1 MKKENWL
8 GFCFVIKL
16 SISFMNRIKRLFTP
30 IAKIFKS
37 MIIFFLLSFFGLK
50 KYFYVLLY
58 LRKEKLICFL
68 IEDEMVIKIYSL
80 LSISLLFGWYK
91 NAIKTTKNYLGNLI
105 QYIIRNRTF
114 IKGFTIKMSFKA
126 LCLKSKSLN
135 IVYVTVMSGDII
147 LMSYIVF

>member
-50 KYFYVLLY
+50 K
-58 LRKEKLICFL
+58 IFL
-68 IEDEMVIKIYSL
+68 CPSL
-80 LSISLLFGWYK
+80 FK
-91 NAIKTTKNYLGNLI
+91 
-105 QYIIRNRTF
+105 
-114 IKGFTIKMSFKA
+114 KGKVDMFP
-126 LCLKSKSLN
+126 
-135 IVYVTVMSGDII
+135 Y
-147 LMSYIVF
+147 

>member
-1 MKKENWL
+1 
-8 GFCFVIKL
+8 
-16 SISFMNRIKRLFTP
+16 
-30 IAKIFKS
+30 
-37 MIIFFLLSFFGLK
+37 
-50 KYFYVLLY
+50 
-58 LRKEKLICFL
+58 
-68 IEDEMVIKIYSL
+68 MVIKIYSL